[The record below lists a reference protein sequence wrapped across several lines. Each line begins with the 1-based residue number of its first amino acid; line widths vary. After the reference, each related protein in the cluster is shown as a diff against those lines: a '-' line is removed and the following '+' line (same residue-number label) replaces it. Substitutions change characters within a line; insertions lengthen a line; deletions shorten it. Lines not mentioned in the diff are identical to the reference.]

1 MNLSFPR
8 FLATCQK
15 NPNSLGRRVFLRE
28 SVNLLG
34 FVGLSRVG
42 CSSAKNNSTSTDSQ
56 TPSSTPMN
64 LESQA
69 FNANEMIPSQ
79 YTCDGEE
86 ISPELHWDAP
96 PTGTQSLALIVDDP
110 DAPGQTF
117 VHWVVYDIPPETRQL
132 PQGIP
137 AQEPLP
143 KGGTQGKNDF
153 GNLGYGGPCP
163 PSGIHRYF
171 FKLYALDRTLK
182 LDAGATKEQL
192 QAAMSGH
199 ILANAELIGR
209 YART

>member
-1 MNLSFPR
+1 MPKSID
-8 FLATCQK
+8 
-15 NPNSLGRRVFLRE
+15 RRVFLRQ

-34 FVGLSRVG
+34 LVGLSLVG
-42 CSSAKNNSTSTDSQ
+42 CNSANNNSTSTDSQ
-56 TPSSTPMN
+56 TPSDKNTMN

-153 GNLGYGGPCP
+153 GDLGYGGPCP
-163 PSGIHRYF
+163 PSGTHRYF
-171 FKLYALDRTLK
+171 FKLYALDRQLG
-182 LDAGATKEQL
+182 LEAGATKEQL

-199 ILANAELIGR
+199 ILASSELIGR
-209 YART
+209 YSRA